1 MLGLEPQG
9 TTMETQILRDNSE
22 EVGRKKISNG
32 RNICSILW
40 FRWYRICLQCGSS
53 RFDPWVGKIPW
64 RRKWLPTPVF
74 LPGESHG
81 QRRLVGYSPWGC
93 KELDTTEQLTFSLK
107 LGPKVLGRIISDF
120 WIPAQGGRPRNS

>member
-1 MLGLEPQG
+1 MQVQSLGWEDPLEEGVQPA
-9 TTMETQILRDNSE
+9 
-22 EVGRKKISNG
+22 
-32 RNICSILW
+32 
-40 FRWYRICLQCGSS
+40 
-53 RFDPWVGKIPW
+53 
-64 RRKWLPTPVF
+64 PVF

-81 QRRLVGYSPWGC
+81 QRSLVGYSPWGC